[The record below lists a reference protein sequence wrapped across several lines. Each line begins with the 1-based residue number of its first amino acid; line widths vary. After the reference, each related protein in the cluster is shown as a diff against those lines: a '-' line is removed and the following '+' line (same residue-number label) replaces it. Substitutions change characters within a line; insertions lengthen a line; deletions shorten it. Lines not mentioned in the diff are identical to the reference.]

1 MIKVVAFGLAW
12 WLGLYLLTR
21 DVTKPALRRAGI
33 GLLGYALALATVD
46 LGAVHVVFLAVPPLF
61 WTGALLEGQT
71 SDVRPQRV
79 WRWVVVPVM
88 LVLAAASPLAGDWA
102 ATVVVLPLFWALALL
117 LRHHTEI
124 RGARVVVWLMVG
136 LAASL
141 VVLSFLGEPARTLL
155 LAGIGVDLV
164 LLGAGVAVL
173 DAFDEGEA
181 IRRDML
187 WSLLV
192 AGCAA
197 VLFGSQVALAA
208 SLVGRSLEPL
218 AFGVVGAAIAV
229 QVLARPINALADRV
243 AFPLAVRK
251 ERTELRAVAA
261 ALPRR
266 ADVPLAEFDETEFA
280 RLTRRALS
288 HYGDLGKLA
297 SSPLTA
303 LPVITTRLAERGV
316 PDAPL
321 ARATELKALLLETIT
336 RLKPADGEFGTS
348 EEWRHYNA
356 LYFYYVAGV
365 RPYSVRT
372 KVTEL
377 DPVARRALAWFA
389 DHVPERTLHNWQAAA
404 ARIVAAELRLTSAWQ

>member
-1 MIKVVAFGLAW
+1 MITAFGFAW
-12 WLGLYLLTR
+12 WLGLYLLAR

-33 GLLGYALALATVD
+33 GLLGYALALATAD
-46 LGAVHVVFLAVPPLF
+46 YPQLAVAHAVFLALPSAL
-61 WTGALLEGQT
+61 WTGVLLT
-71 SDVRPQRV
+71 LLNRPDTM
-79 WRWVVVPVM
+79 WRWG
-88 LVLAAASPLAGDWA
+88 VLPATLAVAAAGPFVGDWA
-102 ATVVVLPLFWALALL
+102 TALVSLPLFWALGLL
-117 LRHHTEI
+117 VKHLNKA
-124 RGARVVVWLMVG
+124 ARLTGLLMLG

-141 VVLSFLGEPARTLL
+141 VLLSFLTGTARLVL
-155 LAGIGVDLV
+155 LAGIGVDLL
-164 LLGAGVAVL
+164 LLGASVAVR
-173 DAFDEGEA
+173 DAFDEGET

-192 AGCAA
+192 AGGTA

-208 SLVGRSLEPL
+208 LLINRPL
-218 AFGVVGAAIAV
+218 DLLAYGVVGAAVAV
-229 QVLARPINALADRV
+229 QVLARPINALADRLT
-243 AFPLAVRK
+243 FPDALRK
-251 ERTELRAVAA
+251 ERTELREVAA

-266 ADVPLAEFDETEFA
+266 TETPLAEFDDAEFA

-303 LPVITTRLAERGV
+303 LPLVTARLAERGV

-321 ARATELKALLLETIT
+321 ARATELKVLLLETIT
-336 RLKPADGEFGTS
+336 RLKPADGDFGTS
-348 EEWRHYNA
+348 DEWRHYNA
-356 LYFYYVAGV
+356 LYFYYVVGV

-404 ARIVAAELRLTSAWQ
+404 ARTVAGELRLTSTRQ